1 MVSQPCAMAA
11 FHVRFGSHF
20 QNSSRVPAR
29 SVDPSTADM
38 GRLHREGRETS
49 PGTWLNDPALRR
61 RKEINGGPPP
71 GNSRRIG
78 LAMAAGKVR
87 SRFVEAP
94 RLRYAWNL
102 VKGSRVIPKLAGIGP

>member
-38 GRLHREGRETS
+38 RRLHREGRETS

-61 RKEINGGPPP
+61 RKEINGGPPRD
-71 GNSRRIG
+71 NSPRID
-78 LAMAAGKVR
+78 LAMAAVIMR
-87 SRFVEAP
+87 PDLVEP
-94 RLRYAWNL
+94 HRLPHARNL
-102 VKGSRVIPKLAGIGP
+102 GQESPL